1 MVSHTPFTDGDVD
14 DIDTVTTVAASD
26 SKVDLFWDDNVFI
39 RPNLI
44 LDHIFSGPDFL
55 KPKIPFFTR

>member
-26 SKVDLFWDDNVFI
+26 SSRSLLDDNVFI

-44 LDHIFSGPDFL
+44 LDQIFSGPDFL
-55 KPKIPFFTR
+55 KPKFQS